1 MCFFV
6 GCSRWLD
13 QTIWQKIDKKLRNL
27 LVSLVYGWLFFG
39 AGKQVSEAFRESDLF
54 LRRNPAPPGILEG
67 SQFNTLI
74 NLLVG
79 GFKYLLFSP
88 RTLGKWSN
96 WLIFFKWVAT
106 TNLLGTW
113 VHLTETCIYLLD
125 RNLSLFSGYDLIG
138 FLFWTIFRFKAP
150 IGSRYGILTC
160 VWLIFLVTF
169 SR

>member
-6 GCSRWLD
+6 AVQGGWTKPSGKNR
-13 QTIWQKIDKKLRNL
+13 QKLRNL

-150 IGSRYGILTC
+150 
-160 VWLIFLVTF
+160 
-169 SR
+169 